1 MLVGRLSSC
10 TFWLEKNHSLFNFVA
25 EGSNVPPMIWY
36 MKRKRWRIGPK
47 LPFAYDRLCSTSLS
61 RTLVLI
67 VSINF
72 GNHSYNPGQ
81 EMIGRVVLF
90 DFHTKNWNDAPTISV
105 PPYYWMDCKMT
116 INFDK
121 TGNQEAVVLVN
132 GKMIH
137 HNFFR
142 LSDF

>member
-1 MLVGRLSSC
+1 
-10 TFWLEKNHSLFNFVA
+10 
-25 EGSNVPPMIWY
+25 MIWF

-67 VSINF
+67 VSIDY

-81 EMIGRVVLF
+81 EMIGRVILF
-90 DFHTKNWNDAPTISV
+90 DFHTKHWSDAPTISI

-116 INFDK
+116 VNFDK
-121 TGNQEAVVLVN
+121 TGNQEAVILVN

-137 HNFFR
+137 VKFR
-142 LSDF
+142 LYFFQLVQVGW

>member
-1 MLVGRLSSC
+1 
-10 TFWLEKNHSLFNFVA
+10 
-25 EGSNVPPMIWY
+25 MIWF

-47 LPFAYDRLCSTSLS
+47 LPFAYDRLCTTSLS

-67 VSINF
+67 VSIDF

-90 DFHTKNWNDAPTISV
+90 DFHTKNWSDAPTISI

-116 INFDK
+116 VNFDK
-121 TGNQEAVVLVN
+121 TGNQEAVALIN

-137 HNFFR
+137 HNLFR
-142 LSDF
+142 LSYFSSSTRISPFMNRRVKDVFLGWKASETK

>member
-1 MLVGRLSSC
+1 
-10 TFWLEKNHSLFNFVA
+10 
-25 EGSNVPPMIWY
+25 MIWF

-67 VSINF
+67 VSIDY
-72 GNHSYNPGQ
+72 GNHSYQPGL

-90 DFHTKNWNDAPTISV
+90 DFHTKNWNDVPTISV

-116 INFDK
+116 VNFDK
-121 TGNQEAVVLVN
+121 TEILHMLKVTPVTLLKVKGHVILP
-132 GKMIH
+132 
-137 HNFFR
+137 R
-142 LSDF
+142 